1 MDWKDIKKK
10 LKPGDAH
17 ALHGDC
23 MRNSPIFTKI
33 DNEKV
38 ADFLTHLV
46 AERET
51 FETVEAWHARL
62 DVVAGGPDF
71 GRSEYA
77 VRRTLRR
84 LVRIVEAVSGVTD
97 DETFPTEE
105 NREQARMAAVL
116 RQRLPAPVPVDPTLQ
131 GRLDF
136 PFTRK
141 GMQAIV
147 EAHVTAWLTD
157 GQGLVLPSPVKRFVC
172 VRKWGKGKYAARVRL
187 FDDAPATIYVEGE
200 AKVGVMPNIRH
211 DGPGFFFHRSGGHW
225 HRAHRDQSR
234 ADVLNQY
241 GHDFA

>member
-1 MDWKDIKKK
+1 MDWTEIKKK
-10 LKPGDAH
+10 LKPGDAD
-17 ALHGDC
+17 ALHGLC
-23 MRNSPIFTKI
+23 MREAPFTKI
-33 DNEKV
+33 DKETV
-38 ADFLTHLV
+38 ADFVDRLV

-62 DVVAGGPDF
+62 DVVAGGADI
-71 GRSEYA
+71 GRNERV
-77 VRRTLRR
+77 VRRTFRR
-84 LVRIVEAVSGVTD
+84 LVRIVEAVSEVTD
-97 DETFPTEE
+97 DEAFPTEE

-116 RQRLPAPVPVDPTLQ
+116 RQRRPAPVPVDPTLQ

-136 PFTRK
+136 PLTRE

-157 GQGLVLPSPVKRFVC
+157 GQGLVLPSPVKRFVR
-172 VRKWGKGKYAARVRL
+172 VRQWGKGKYAARVRL
-187 FDDAPATIYVEGE
+187 FDDVPATIYVEGKV
-200 AKVGVMPNIRH
+200 KVGVMPNIRH
-211 DGPGFFFHRSGGHW
+211 DGPGFFFHQSGGHW